1 MALLLRALALLLR
14 AGLGL
19 CALLLVLA
27 ALYVSL
33 GRELM
38 PLVAEYRQEAED
50 KAREALN
57 LPVQIGALEGTWKG
71 FAPVLLVHDLQLGEG
86 ADALQLKQ
94 VRLVPDVLGS
104 LLARQ
109 LQIAHVE
116 LSGLSISAVQ
126 SVDGSWALEG
136 LPKPGGPTQLDPQQ
150 LFSQAQMVKAL
161 SLLDSQVS
169 VQAQGQAALHLTGVN
184 LSIRNGHT
192 RQRLD
197 ARLLL
202 PDGKP
207 LALQLR
213 TRLQPKQWQNSSA
226 QLYLS
231 LPQSDWAQWLP
242 ANALGQYQVKHLQMG
257 GELWLD
263 WADGAVQQAA
273 SQLHGQ
279 QFEGAYGQRK
289 SVAVQ
294 DLSVDAYAQRNRDGL
309 KLVID
314 DLGFSRGEQR
324 WGGVEVQVAQQPKQ
338 WLISAN
344 RIDLAPLQEL
354 ISALA
359 PMPDK
364 ARDIVD
370 QLAPHGELSNLQFVY
385 LPESQ
390 ASDRLQFS
398 ANLRQVGI
406 SSWHGVPAVENVT
419 GSITGDLG
427 HGELRMATE
436 EFSLHLD
443 TLFPKPWIYHQAN
456 AQLFWEIDD
465 EAFTLRS
472 PYMKV
477 VGDEGP
483 AAGDMLIRL
492 RFDPAAED
500 YMDLRVGMRGG
511 DARYTEKY
519 LPSLVPGFS
528 KDLDHWLKTAIR
540 GGAVDEGF
548 FQYQGSLNKGA
559 EAAAHSLTLFF
570 AVHDAELAFQ
580 PGWPTLHKGKAD
592 VFIEPTAVR
601 IELEQGRLLNSQ
613 VSAAQAVIGLTE
625 AEHPIHLRI
634 KGDVHS
640 SLPDALKILQE
651 TPLGTAEVFA
661 GWQGEGEL
669 RGKLDLDIPLYKG
682 KAPNVVVDFATDN
695 ASLSIANP
703 ALQFSHL
710 SGAFRYDTAK
720 GLSADQIRAQ
730 LFGQQV
736 RAKAIAEGSGGR
748 ARTRIDAAGQIGV
761 SDLSQWLGV
770 SQELPVSGKLPYQLR
785 LTIDGEDSQLR
796 VDSNLKG
803 VVVALPE
810 PFAKRG
816 DELRPSIWRMT
827 LGGRE
832 RRYWLDYDKLLSLS
846 FAAQPGQFNQG
857 RGELRLND
865 GPALLPTSA
874 GLRVRG
880 RVSHFDLNAW
890 QQAVEPYV
898 QTAGG
903 NAQQL
908 FKDAQIRVGRFSG
921 FGTTVDGLE
930 VGLSRNSSS
939 WLVDVDSV
947 RVKGRVGLPTDS
959 TQPIAVN
966 LAYLRFPAAQKDADS
981 KADAEPGPDILA
993 EVDPRTFP
1001 SLDVAVQHVFQGD
1014 DALGAW
1020 AFKARPKGQGVQFSE
1035 LALNLKGLT
1044 ISGQGTWQHSPSGV
1058 RTTYEGRLAGKDL
1071 SKVLAAWGYAPSASS
1086 ESFRV
1091 DVSGNWPGSPAWFSL
1106 QRFSGMA
1113 DISMRKGQ
1121 FTEVDGSAS
1130 ALRVF
1135 GLLNF
1140 ESIGRRL
1147 RLDFSDILGKGLS
1160 YDRVKGVL
1168 AADRG
1173 VFVTRKPIALDGPSS
1188 NLELDGTL
1196 DMAADRIDAKLL
1208 VTLPVSNNLPIAALL
1223 IGAPAIGGALFVVD
1237 KLLGN
1242 KVARFASVQYN
1253 VRGPW
1258 QNPEIIFDKPFEKA
1272 KE

>member
-14 AGLGL
+14 GGLGL
-19 CALLLVLA
+19 CALVLVLA

-33 GRELM
+33 GRELI

-71 FAPVLLVHDLQLGEG
+71 FAPVLLAHDLQLGEG

-94 VRLVPDVLGS
+94 VRVVPDVLGS
-104 LLARQ
+104 LLTRQ

-116 LSGLSISAVQ
+116 IAGLHISAVQ
-126 SVDGSWALEG
+126 AADGSWVLEG
-136 LPKPGGPTQLDPQQ
+136 LPKPNGPTQLDAQQ
-150 LFSQAQMVKAL
+150 LFNRGQMVKAL
-161 SLLDSQVS
+161 SVLDSQVTVHALDHPAYSFSDVSLS
-169 VQAQGQAALHLTGVN
+169 V
-184 LSIRNGHT
+184 SNGRSH
-192 RQRLD
+192 QRLD
-197 ARLLL
+197 ARLAL

-213 TRLQPKQWQNSSA
+213 TQIQPAHWQNSSA

-242 ANALGQYQVKHLQMG
+242 ASVLGQWQVKHLQFG

-263 WADGAVQQAA
+263 WADGAVQKAA

-279 QFEGAYGQRK
+279 QFEGAYAQRK
-289 SVAVQ
+289 AVALH
-294 DLSVDAYAQRNRDGL
+294 DLSLDAYAQRSRDGL
-309 KLVID
+309 KLIID

-324 WGGVEVQVAQQPKQ
+324 WGEVEVQVEQQPKQ

-344 RIDLAPLQEL
+344 RIDLAPLQDL

-370 QLAPHGELSNLQFVY
+370 QLKPHGELSNLQFVY
-385 LPESQ
+385 LPESE

-398 ANLRQVGI
+398 ANLHQVGI

-456 AQLFWEIDD
+456 AQLFWEIDQD
-465 EAFTLRS
+465 AFTLRS
-472 PYMKV
+472 PYMQV

-483 AAGDMLIRL
+483 ASGDMLIRL
-492 RFDPAAED
+492 RFDPAQED
-500 YMDLRVGMRGG
+500 YMDLRVGLRGG

-540 GGAVDEGF
+540 GGVVDEGF

-559 EAAAHSLTLFF
+559 EAAARSLTLFF

-580 PGWPTLHKGKAD
+580 PGWPSLQKGTAS
-592 VFIEPTAVR
+592 VFIEPKAVR
-601 IELEQGRLLNSQ
+601 IELAQGRLFNSQ
-613 VSAAQAVIGLTE
+613 VTNAQALIGLTE
-625 AEHPIHLRI
+625 AEHPIHLLL

-651 TPLGTAEVFA
+651 TPLGTSEVFA
-661 GWQGEGEL
+661 GWKGEGAL
-669 RGKLDLDIPLYKG
+669 RGKLDLNIPLYKG
-682 KAPNVVVDFATDN
+682 KAPDVVVDFSSDN
-695 ASLSIANP
+695 ASLAIANP
-703 ALQFSHL
+703 ALQFTHL

-720 GLSADQIRAQ
+720 GLSGNNIRAQ

-736 RAKAIAEGSGGR
+736 RAKAHAEGSPGR
-748 ARTRIDAAGQIGV
+748 ARTRIDASGQIAV
-761 SDLSQWLGV
+761 QDLSQWLGV
-770 SQELPVSGKLPYQLR
+770 QQDLPVSGKLPYQLR
-785 LTIDGEDSQLR
+785 LTIDGDDSQLR

-803 VVVALPE
+803 VTVALPE
-810 PFAKRG
+810 PFAKRAE
-816 DELRPSIWRMT
+816 DLRPSIWRMT
-827 LGGRE
+827 LGGSE

-846 FAAQPGQFNQG
+846 FAAKPGQFNQG
-857 RGELRLND
+857 RGEIRLSD

-880 RVSHFDLNAW
+880 RVSQVDLAAW
-890 QQAVEPYV
+890 QQAVEPYM

-903 NAQQL
+903 GAQQL
-908 FKDAQIRVGRFSG
+908 FKDAQVRVGRFNG
-921 FGTTVDGLE
+921 FGTSVDGLE

-939 WLVDVDSV
+939 WLLDLDSV
-947 RVKGRVGLPTDS
+947 RVKGHIGLPTNS
-959 TQPIAVN
+959 AQPISVK
-966 LAYLRFPAAQKDADS
+966 LAYLRFPAAQKDDDS
-981 KADAEPGPDILA
+981 DQEQAPDILA
-993 EVDPRTFP
+993 DVDPRKFP
-1001 SLDVAVQHVFQGD
+1001 ALDVAVENVYQGD

-1020 AFKARPKGQGVQFSE
+1020 SFKARPKGQGVQFSE
-1035 LALNLKGLT
+1035 LALNLKGLN
-1044 ISGQGTWQHSPSGV
+1044 IAGQGSWQHSPSGV
-1058 RTTYEGRLAGKDL
+1058 RTSYEGRLSGKDL
-1071 SKVLAAWGYAPSASS
+1071 SKVLAAWGYAPSVSS
-1086 ESFRV
+1086 ESFRL

-1106 QRFSGMA
+1106 QRFSGMT

-1121 FTEVDGSAS
+1121 FTQVDGSAS

-1140 ESIGRRL
+1140 DSIGRRL
-1147 RLDFSDILGKGLS
+1147 RLDFSDLVDKGLS
-1160 YDRVKGVL
+1160 YDKVKGVL

-1173 VFVTRKPIALDGPSS
+1173 VFVTRKPIAVDGPSS

-1196 DMAADRIDAKLL
+1196 NLAADRIDAKLL
-1208 VTLPVSNNLPIAALL
+1208 VTLPVSNNLPLAALI

-1242 KVARFASVQYN
+1242 QVARFASVQYN

-1258 QNPEIIFDKPFEKA
+1258 QSPEITFDKPFEKP